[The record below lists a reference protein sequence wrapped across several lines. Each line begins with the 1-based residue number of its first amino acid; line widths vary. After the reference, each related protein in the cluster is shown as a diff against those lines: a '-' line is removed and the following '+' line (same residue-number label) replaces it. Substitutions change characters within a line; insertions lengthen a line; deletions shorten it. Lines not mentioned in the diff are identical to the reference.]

1 MGRKRK
7 YATATAFR
15 TAVNAY
21 FRSISRSVP
30 MKYRQVTGYTNKGKP
45 MYEAETILND
55 RGKPI
60 MRTAYARPPSVAGLC
75 LHLGMSREALREYG
89 EREEYDEVVQFAR
102 LRIEEYLTEE
112 LMERDRPDGAKFNL
126 SHNFGWSE
134 KQTVEAAVS
143 TEPVMVQLGGKADEW
158 AD

>member
-1 MGRKRK
+1 MGRKKK
-7 YATATAFR
+7 YETATAFR

-30 MKYRQVTGYTNKGKP
+30 MKYREVVGYSNKGRTLYKAVP
-45 MYEAETILND
+45 LLND
-55 RGKPI
+55 RGKEI
-60 MRTAYARPPSVAGLC
+60 MKTEYARPPSVAGLC

-134 KQTVEAAVS
+134 KQTVEAAVNS
-143 TEPVMVQLGGKADEW
+143 GPVMVQLGGKADEW